1 MSFLIDSPE
10 DDGLD
15 ELRSTIANCRICR
28 DTPRLGTEPL
38 PHEPRPINVFSRNA
52 KILIAS
58 QAPGLRAH
66 LSGLPFDDASGNRL
80 REWLGVD
87 RDTFYDRDQFA
98 IVPMGFCFPG
108 YDKNGADMPP
118 RKECAPQWRSQVLD
132 VIPQIELTL
141 TIGLYAQKWHLGDE
155 RKANLTETVANWR
168 RYFERNSG
176 PKVLALPHPS
186 WRNSGW
192 LKRNSWFEADLL
204 PILRKTVQ
212 NLLR

>member
-1 MSFLIDSPE
+1 MSFLRGSPSG
-10 DDGLD
+10 DGLD
-15 ELRSTIANCRICR
+15 ELRRDIAHCRICR
-28 DTPRLGTEPL
+28 DAPRIGAEPL
-38 PHEPRPINVFSRNA
+38 PHEPRPISVFSRNA
-52 KILIAS
+52 RILIAS

-66 LSGLPFDDASGNRL
+66 VSGLPFDDASGNRL

-87 RDTFYDRDQFA
+87 RATFYARDKFA

-118 RKECAPQWRSQVLD
+118 RKECAPQWRPRVME
-132 VIPQIELTL
+132 IMPQIELTL
-141 TIGLYAQKWHLGDE
+141 TIGLYAQRWHLGKE
-155 RKANLTETVANWR
+155 RKASLTETVANWR

-192 LKRNSWFEADLL
+192 LKRNPWFEAELL
-204 PILRKTVQ
+204 PILRGTVQ
-212 NLLR
+212 NLLK